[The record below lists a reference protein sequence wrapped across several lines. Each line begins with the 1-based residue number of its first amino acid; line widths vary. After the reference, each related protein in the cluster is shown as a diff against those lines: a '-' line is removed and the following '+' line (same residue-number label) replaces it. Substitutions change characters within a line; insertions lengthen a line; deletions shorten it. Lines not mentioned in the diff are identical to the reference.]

1 MSEGLRPQE
10 AQARKELNN
19 QVHESTKT
27 GGHRIEPSHER
38 RKSRRRKSRTVRHDP
53 EGLQAEH
60 KVDLIIIT
68 TM

>member
-38 RKSRRRKSRTVRHDP
+38 RKSRTVRHDP
-53 EGLQAEH
+53 AGLQAEH
-60 KVDLIIIT
+60 KVDLMIIT